1 MPPTSGRASTPR
13 PLRTR
18 TELQSVR
25 PSAESRRTGKA
36 SVPTPHPQAPMIRS
50 PVVSRPAPR
59 RFSALLL
66 PAVIAALTGACD
78 PPSGPAGSTPNTS
91 ASTAA
96 ATPPPAPPSSA
107 KAALPPPVSREGQ
120 ALARSPSAPV
130 LFLADEDHAVL
141 RRVPLTDTLLKP
153 PPITDP
159 PTVARVDAGEAKFPM
174 PGRPAQVIALAD
186 RVLVT
191 VRDPGLLLVLDA
203 ADPAKEIARVA
214 VPADAW
220 GLAVSPDLG
229 TAYVTSAWTHSLT
242 AVDLAAARVRW
253 SVDTARE
260 PRGVAASPDGKTVYV
275 NHLVGAP
282 LTVVDV
288 TGEREVTPTRL
299 PFPPDPLRTRYNETI
314 SASLGYAV
322 LLAPDGRRLYVARH
336 ALGAASAWQ
345 GSPTIDVVSTV
356 TNAPIAAVR
365 KAPPFGTLTTDELKS
380 NTWDADEAGLRVG
393 TSTIPMVQP
402 RAIAY
407 RRKTHH
413 LLVASEGTAALVE
426 LDALSIAPA
435 LQRNRVYQLGGLA
448 PEKPTDIM
456 IPPHCGAPTG
466 VALSADDEVAFAY
479 CRSTDNLVAVR
490 LTPDGARELREETSF
505 VAKATW
511 NRRESTW
518 GPFAYAKLDVAP
530 TAPEDEELA
539 LGRRLFYDANDP
551 VVSGGMGCA
560 GCHPEGR
567 DDAHTWRELK
577 KYSTDKLPTFIA
589 GPSIAPQDERTD
601 GIHHGV
607 ARQTPMLAGRVDAVG
622 PYGWHA
628 ESADL
633 VGRIKAGFSLHRW
646 WDFPADGL
654 TMRRRAQ
661 PIAVFLRK
669 GLVPPPREARA
680 RTAEEARGEEIFMSP
695 KAQCATCHAPKTGF
709 TDRSANLPLR
719 GFKAPRFFDEDPNR
733 AYKVPSLLFVG
744 GTPPYY
750 HDGSVETLE
759 DLIVKNA
766 DRMGR
771 TSHLSDEELRAL
783 VAYLRTL

>member
-1 MPPTSGRASTPR
+1 
-13 PLRTR
+13 
-18 TELQSVR
+18 
-25 PSAESRRTGKA
+25 
-36 SVPTPHPQAPMIRS
+36 MIRS

-59 RFSALLL
+59 RLSALLL
-66 PAVIAALTGACD
+66 PIAAVFIGACD
-78 PPSGPAGSTPNTS
+78 PPSSPTGTTPGPSS
-91 ASTAA
+91 STAA
-96 ATPPPAPPSSA
+96 TPTAPPAPPSSA
-107 KAALPPPVSREGQ
+107 KVALPPPVSREGQ
-120 ALARSPSAPV
+120 ALARHPTSPV

-141 RRVPLTDTLLKP
+141 RRIPLTDTLLKP

-186 RVLVT
+186 RLLVT
-191 VRDPGLLLVLDA
+191 IRDPGLLLVLDA

-220 GLAVSPDLG
+220 GLAVSPDLA
-229 TAYVTSAWTHSLT
+229 TAYVTSAWTHALT
-242 AVDLAAARVRW
+242 AVDLAAGRVRW

-282 LTVVDV
+282 LTVADV
-288 TGEREVTPTRL
+288 SGEPKLTRL
-299 PFPPDPLRTRYNETI
+299 PLPPDPLRTRYNETL

-322 LLAPDGRRLYVARH
+322 LLSPDGRRLFVARH
-336 ALGAASAWQ
+336 ALGAAGAWQ

-356 TNAPIAAVR
+356 TGAPIAAVR
-365 KAPPFGTLTTDELKS
+365 KAPPFGTLTKDELTT
-380 NTWDADEAGLRVG
+380 NTWDADEAGFRVG
-393 TSTIPMVQP
+393 TSTMPMVQP

-413 LLVASEGTAALVE
+413 LLVASEGTATVVE

-435 LQRNRVYQLGGLA
+435 LQRNRVYRLGGLA
-448 PEKPTDIM
+448 PEKPTEIM

-466 VALSADDEVAFAY
+466 LVLSADDEVAFAY

-490 LTPDGARELREETSF
+490 LTADGAREHRDETEF
-505 VAKATW
+505 VANATW
-511 NRRESTW
+511 NRRESPW
-518 GPFAYAKLDVAP
+518 GPFAYAKLDVGSP
-530 TAPEDEELA
+530 APEDEELA
-539 LGRRLFYDANDP
+539 LGRRLFYDANDQ

-567 DDAHTWRELK
+567 DDAHTWREIK
-577 KYSTDKLPTFIA
+577 KYSFDKFPTFIA
-589 GPSIAPQDERTD
+589 GPSVAPTDDRTD
-601 GIHHGV
+601 GVRYGM

-633 VGRIKAGFSLHRW
+633 VGRIKAGFTLHRW
-646 WDFPADGL
+646 WEFLADGQ

-669 GLVPPPREARA
+669 GVVPPPREPRA

-695 KAQCATCHAPKTGF
+695 KAQCATCHTPKTGF

-759 DLIVKNA
+759 DLIFKNA

-783 VAYLRTL
+783 VAYLKTL